1 MRAPLYTVFVRPL
14 LQFFGFVFIVFFIVG
29 ELQGWYVGIPPETPM
44 FLYKADH
51 IVSSSRTTK
60 LENSFLLDF
69 NGDVKR
75 GNVLVEVF
83 FEVPASFQGQRK
95 AGKSFRVFHK
105 NFIEGDQIKLKKS
118 IRKGV
123 GRYTVRISYN
133 DTTGIYKLRM
143 PNSND
148 L

>member
-1 MRAPLYTVFVRPL
+1 M
-14 LQFFGFVFIVFFIVG
+14 G
-29 ELQGWYVGIPPETPM
+29 ELQGWYVGIPPEMPM

-51 IVSSSRTTK
+51 VVSSSRTTK

-69 NGDVKR
+69 RGNVKR

-83 FEVPASFQGQRK
+83 FEVPASFQGQTK
-95 AGKSFRVFHK
+95 AGKRYRVYHK
-105 NFIEGDQIKLKKS
+105 DFIEGDEININKN

-123 GRYTVRISYN
+123 GRYTVKISYK